1 MLGWGIVGV
10 KHGFVLLCV
19 VLLGIETTT
28 HVSLHQA
35 KNDLGFGA
43 LILHRGSL
51 AEEAVVVNILPC
63 GGTACGAARH
73 GLGRRHMSSG
83 AVARPPE
90 LSSSAASRCGITRSP
105 QRHTWPS
112 HLCTRPGPLL
122 LWHGGTHGSSNMVF
136 VGLLG
141 EQRLSNRPQQP
152 ADLPLYSDF
161 PMLHARSCASMSSL
175 GSTSV

>member
-63 GGTACGAARH
+63 GGTACGARGTASVGDVCPLVQWRDH
-73 GLGRRHMSSG
+73 
-83 AVARPPE
+83 
-90 LSSSAASRCGITRSP
+90 LS
-105 QRHTWPS
+105 
-112 HLCTRPGPLL
+112 
-122 LWHGGTHGSSNMVF
+122 
-136 VGLLG
+136 
-141 EQRLSNRPQQP
+141 
-152 ADLPLYSDF
+152 
-161 PMLHARSCASMSSL
+161 
-175 GSTSV
+175 